1 MHVLFITGEYP
12 PQPGGVGDYTQQ
24 LARALVKRHHHCSVL
39 TIDQGKWLVHRLC
52 SKGQQQTHA
61 FALDRSAK
69 WDWRSWDAVYAAL
82 FDQNPE
88 IIHIQYQT
96 GAYNMHPA
104 INLLPKRLHWL
115 QKRPALCAT
124 FHDLLE
130 PYLFPKA
137 GPVRRWVTNR
147 LACDVDGA
155 IATNLADYEKL
166 VQRLSSKSPALIP
179 IGSNIDVAVSESYN
193 RDAWRAKLGIGPDQ
207 ILIAYFGLLGQSKG
221 ADLLFDGLEKHPDWR
236 LLVIGG
242 SATSPQ
248 DQKYAAWF
256 GEEIERR
263 KLSTQ
268 VICTGQVEQHQVS
281 AHLLAADLV
290 ALPFR
295 DGASLRRGSLLA
307 AMTHGC
313 AIVTSEP
320 SDSQALQA
328 AQHVALRSGEQALFV
343 PIEDSSALEAAIE
356 RLANDPEM
364 RAELGAKASQFAK
377 RFSWDTIATQHEALY
392 KQLIA
397 RSHSRAA

>member
-39 TIDQGKWLVHRLC
+39 TINQGKWLIHRLC
-52 SKGQQQTHA
+52 NKGQQQTHS

-69 WDWRSWDAVYAAL
+69 WDWRSWDAVYAAI

-104 INLLPKRLHWL
+104 INLLPRRLHWL
-115 QKRPALCAT
+115 QKRPILCAT

-155 IATNLADYEKL
+155 IATNMADYEKL
-166 VQRLSSKSPALIP
+166 AQRLGSKSPTLIP
-179 IGSNIDVAVSESYN
+179 IGSNIDVTVPEDYSRE
-193 RDAWRAKLGIGPDQ
+193 AWRAQLGVAPDQ
-207 ILIAYFGLLGQSKG
+207 LLIAYFGLLGQSKG
-221 ADLLFDGLEKHPDWR
+221 ADLLFDGLAKHPDWR

-256 GEEIERR
+256 EEEIRR
-263 KLSTQ
+263 HKLNEQ
-268 VICTGQVEQHQVS
+268 VIRTGQVEQQEVS
-281 AHLLAADLV
+281 CNLLAADLV

-328 AQHVALRSGEQALFV
+328 TQHAALRPGEHALFV
-343 PIEDSSALEAAIE
+343 PIEDSAALEAAIQ
-356 RLANDPEM
+356 RLANDPQL
-364 RAELGAKASQFAK
+364 RAELGARASLFSK
-377 RFSWDTIATQHEALY
+377 RFSWENIATQHETLY

-397 RSHSRAA
+397 GSQSRAA